1 MSWLAVN
8 YQWLIGSV
16 VIPLSGVFAALLVV
30 YFGYRGL
37 QQNRIL
43 LKESQEFSKQEAQEE
58 RQHQYRPIIAPIG
71 ELSHHTEDGYVDWEL
86 QRPIVPTPQPG
97 PPGTTVATTEP
108 GSQTIKLQNMGE
120 GVAFNVHSFLY
131 GPLDAISNQYTSWNN
146 GPIQGKSEIS
156 ILSTHGATVLSK
168 DTKVDGEYLLYD
180 DSEKDYRIARLT
192 TTYHDIFGII
202 HVSIFDYV
210 RQFPTLHKWMHI
222 NTKSGIEHDLEA
234 LDNQRQPMQV
244 QRKPIK

>member
-43 LKESQEFSKQEAQEE
+43 LKESQEFSMQEAQEE
-58 RQHQYRPIIAPIG
+58 RQHQYRPIVAPIG
-71 ELSHHTEDGYVDWEL
+71 GLSHHTEDGYVDWEL

-97 PPGTTVATTEP
+97 PPGTTVATTVP

-120 GVAFNVHSFLY
+120 GVAVRH
-131 GPLDAISNQYTSWNN
+131 
-146 GPIQGKSEIS
+146 E
-156 ILSTHGATVLSK
+156 V
-168 DTKVDGEYLLYD
+168 
-180 DSEKDYRIARLT
+180 AR
-192 TTYHDIFGII
+192 D
-202 HVSIFDYV
+202 
-210 RQFPTLHKWMHI
+210 
-222 NTKSGIEHDLEA
+222 E
-234 LDNQRQPMQV
+234 
-244 QRKPIK
+244 